1 MRSMS
6 GQIRMSPAELRDRS
20 KTYGRKGQ
28 DIEQI
33 LRELTNL
40 QEQLRGEWEGAAFQK
55 FDEQFQ
61 QLKPKVTDFS
71 NLMHQ
76 IEQQLA
82 KTATAVEEQDQ
93 ALSQNFGF

>member
-1 MRSMS
+1 MS

-33 LRELTNL
+33 LRELEQL
-40 QEQLRGEWEGAAFQK
+40 QEQLRGEWEGEAFRK
-55 FDEQFQ
+55 FDDQFQ
-61 QLKPKVTDFS
+61 QLKPKVTDFA

-76 IEQQLA
+76 IEQQLS
-82 KTATAVEEQDQ
+82 KTATAVEEND
-93 ALSQNFGF
+93 ANLSRNFGLN

>member
-1 MRSMS
+1 MS

-20 KTYGRKGQ
+20 KTYGRKGE

-33 LRELTNL
+33 LRELEQL

-61 QLKPKVTDFS
+61 QLKPKVKDFA
-71 NLMHQ
+71 NLMDQ
-76 IEQQLA
+76 IEKQLSA
-82 KTATAVEEQDQ
+82 TANAVEEND
-93 ALSQNFGF
+93 ANLSRNFGLN

>member
-1 MRSMS
+1 MS
-6 GQIRMSPAELRDRS
+6 GQIRMSPAELCDRS

-33 LRELTNL
+33 LRELQQL

-61 QLKPKVTDFS
+61 KLKPKVTEFS

-76 IEQQLA
+76 IEQQLSI
-82 KTATAVEEQDQ
+82 TATAVEENDVN
-93 ALSQNFGF
+93 LSRNFGLQ